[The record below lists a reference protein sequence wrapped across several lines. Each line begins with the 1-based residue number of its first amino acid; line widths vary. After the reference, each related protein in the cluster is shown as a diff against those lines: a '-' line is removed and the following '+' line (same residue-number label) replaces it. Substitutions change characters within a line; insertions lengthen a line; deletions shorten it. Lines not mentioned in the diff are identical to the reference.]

1 MMGDISI
8 SVRVGAVVVT
18 HLDSSPDDLLQR
30 AEGASRSEDGRAA
43 GERGT
48 GAGRWT
54 PVVLSSDRTPESKSW
69 AEALQEALENRQFV
83 ALAQPLM
90 SLGASKPL
98 RRFELLVRLAMPDGQ
113 LLAVPRFDQ
122 LAQRMGFGPVVD
134 HWMIDRALELL
145 AAAPDLELEVN
156 IAPSSLSDLGFVAE
170 LAMRIEELG
179 GVSNRLLLAL
189 TERSVLD
196 DVTQALRF
204 SDEARAL
211 NLRIVLDEFMAAQD
225 GGSYLE
231 SLGISR
237 VKLSGR
243 LIRAAVNG
251 TSERQMIAELAKTAH
266 ENGVEV
272 AAPFVTEPHMIDE
285 LRSLGVDF
293 AQGYLIG
300 SPVPVADLLVSDAG

>member
-1 MMGDISI
+1 
-8 SVRVGAVVVT
+8 
-18 HLDSSPDDLLQR
+18 
-30 AEGASRSEDGRAA
+30 
-43 GERGT
+43 
-48 GAGRWT
+48 
-54 PVVLSSDRTPESKSW
+54 
-69 AEALQEALENRQFV
+69 
-83 ALAQPLM
+83 
-90 SLGASKPL
+90 
-98 RRFELLVRLAMPDGQ
+98 
-113 LLAVPRFDQ
+113 
-122 LAQRMGFGPVVD
+122 
-134 HWMIDRALELL
+134 
-145 AAAPDLELEVN
+145 
-156 IAPSSLSDLGFVAE
+156 
-170 LAMRIEELG
+170 MRIEELG

-300 SPVPVADLLVSDAG
+300 SPVPVADLLVSDVG